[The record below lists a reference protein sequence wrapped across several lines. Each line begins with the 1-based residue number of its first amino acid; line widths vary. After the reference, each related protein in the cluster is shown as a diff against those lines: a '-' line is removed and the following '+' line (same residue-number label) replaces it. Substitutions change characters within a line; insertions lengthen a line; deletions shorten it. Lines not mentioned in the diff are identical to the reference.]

1 MQLLQTKLDNGEFT
15 ARCVHTASNRSKF
28 SKFADRYFVEYRLE
42 TPTNHIYFFPCLG
55 GSREKQLYPIL
66 LTKYQEKSRYS
77 VVPTIQLRYFRAVWE
92 SKSSSL
98 KIPAKFTWYFYID
111 IAYLVRSIGPN

>member
-42 TPTNHIYFFPCLG
+42 TPTNHIFLSLPG
-55 GSREKQLYPIL
+55 GVQGKAIVSNFTNKISGKIQIL
-66 LTKYQEKSRYS
+66 
-77 VVPTIQLRYFRAVWE
+77 
-92 SKSSSL
+92 SS
-98 KIPAKFTWYFYID
+98 T
-111 IAYLVRSIGPN
+111 NNTT